1 MGFILLW
8 YIVTEIGIGIAV
20 RNKEVLLF
28 LGYKLHV
35 SVVLTIL
42 EDFNR
47 RLNENFISS
56 CEVIYLVCMP

>member
-1 MGFILLW
+1 MGLILLW
-8 YIVTEIGIGIAV
+8 YIVTEIGIRIGV

-28 LGYKLHV
+28 HGYALHV

-47 RLNENFISS
+47 RLN
-56 CEVIYLVCMP
+56 

>member
-8 YIVTEIGIGIAV
+8 YVVSEIGICIAV
-20 RNKEVLLF
+20 RYKEVLLF
-28 LGYKLHV
+28 LGYMLHV

-47 RLNENFISS
+47 RLI
-56 CEVIYLVCMP
+56 

>member
-47 RLNENFISS
+47 RLN
-56 CEVIYLVCMP
+56 